1 MTLDELWHYPIWL
14 KRYQQADLAVG
25 RLCEVAS
32 EELEDGEDDDP
43 DGDEDGEEDP
53 VKLVEEPQVGFSLH
67 DKASLSKANE
77 ENPEEEVEEQGVEVD
92 AADDGPCELS
102 ELAPELG
109 VLSVPEQTSL
119 DLDIYNS

>member
-1 MTLDELWHYPIWL
+1 MTEVQDDLCGFLLHPIWL

-53 VKLVEEPQVGFSLH
+53 VELVEQ
-67 DKASLSKANE
+67 A
-77 ENPEEEVEEQGVEVD
+77 
-92 AADDGPCELS
+92 
-102 ELAPELG
+102 
-109 VLSVPEQTSL
+109 
-119 DLDIYNS
+119 